1 MHAYF
6 RFATGTCP
14 LCRELIRESV
24 MMRNDILRELA
35 GEAGFNESQRFDGN
49 QRFDGLER
57 TADFEHLTMIGNWE
71 KYVIIY

>member
-24 MMRNDILRELA
+24 MMRNEILRELA
-35 GEAGFNESQRFDGN
+35 GEAGFNEN
-49 QRFDGLER
+49 QRFDGLQRAE
-57 TADFEHLTMIGNWE
+57 DFEHLIMIGNWE
-71 KYVIIY
+71 KYVIVY